1 MPTPT
6 RPTATTDRPAR
17 VRLSQKQTLIYEE
30 LLGEERHA
38 LVVERADL
46 KGRGLTGEVTVLNR
60 AIEEIERMQEELR
73 RAQEERG
80 WRA

>member
-1 MPTPT
+1 MSLQAP
-6 RPTATTDRPAR
+6 ATERPAR
-17 VRLSQKQTLIYEE
+17 VRLNRVQSRIYED

-38 LVVERADL
+38 LVQQRASL
-46 KGRGLTGEVTVLNR
+46 KARGLTAEVTLMNR

-80 WRA
+80 WRAT